1 MDVNTSIYDS
11 EGRIAAV
18 SCEFYKSER
27 PNPPLSNKILTQ
39 YYCVQRSVFASK
51 AGQKVFLCSQCFN
64 EYHRLRYRQA
74 IGSCNVKGLVI
85 GKYDA
90 FARNPNPRSFI

>member
-1 MDVNTSIYDS
+1 MERESLDAGRRSSIRQLSESSGPYYNMSVNPWGRYDVDVNTSIYDS

-39 YYCVQRSVFASK
+39 YYCVQRSVLASK
-51 AGQKVFLCSQCFN
+51 AS
-64 EYHRLRYRQA
+64 
-74 IGSCNVKGLVI
+74 
-85 GKYDA
+85 
-90 FARNPNPRSFI
+90 